1 MLDLE
6 PIKARLAA
14 SIKSRPLYS
23 AGDAIA
29 DAIFNDRCRGD
40 IEKLIAEVEKQRAA
54 WRQMLEAYRP
64 GGGPKD
70 IVLALAAAEEVFDA

>member
-23 AGDAIA
+23 MQDAMA

-40 IEKLIAEVEKQRAA
+40 IEKLIAEVERLRAA
-54 WRQMLEAYRP
+54 LE
-64 GGGPKD
+64 KVSQD
-70 IVLALAAAEEVFDA
+70 V